1 MKGIYVIEF
10 ETYPNIY
17 KIGCSRNI
25 KNRIKQIKAD
35 SLLLGTTNVVY
46 QKEFQDF
53 KRAEKVIHELLKEYR
68 VQGNREFFKADLDRI
83 KETIDSLDS
92 NEFIKPI
99 SVCTKKVSK
108 VVGEA
113 VTKKQKIKT
122 LRAILTPKGLDMRDL
137 VIYAY
142 LKKHYNAVTRE
153 SYPSLDL
160 LAEESGISKPT
171 VVKCLTRLEAA
182 NYIMIRKI
190 KRCNHY
196 TFSDIKKFEIY
207 SFDFLEDSSLS
218 TSDKAYIICMQPHIF
233 KDSNL
238 GIGKVTYSELDI
250 AKQLNIDL
258 RTLRKYENRL
268 QQGDRHIMSLIPSK
282 KRDPVTGLII
292 QERVFDFE
300 AYNNILALKFQQ
312 IDSELKD

>member
-1 MKGIYVIEF
+1 MKDQF
-10 ETYPNIY
+10 
-17 KIGCSRNI
+17 
-25 KNRIKQIKAD
+25 
-35 SLLLGTTNVVY
+35 
-46 QKEFQDF
+46 
-53 KRAEKVIHELLKEYR
+53 
-68 VQGNREFFKADLDRI
+68 VQVP
-83 KETIDSLDS
+83 TI
-92 NEFIKPI
+92 N
-99 SVCTKKVSK
+99 
-108 VVGEA
+108 
-113 VTKKQKIKT
+113 
-122 LRAILTPKGLDMRDL
+122 LTEEGLDMRDL

-142 LKKHYNAVTRE
+142 LKKHYNAATRE
-153 SYPSLDL
+153 SFPSLDL

-171 VVKCLTRLEAA
+171 VVKCLARLEAA
-182 NYIMIRKI
+182 NYITIKKV

-218 TSDKAYIICMQPHIF
+218 TSDKAYIICMQPHMF

-268 QQGDRHIMSLIPSK
+268 QQGDRPIMSLIPSK
-282 KRDPVTGLII
+282 KKDPVTGLVI

-312 IDSELKD
+312 IDSELQDKVSRVEYEKLLEEIKELKKQLNTKEVTPITL